1 MAQLKDL
8 LVAGDSRFIGNIY
21 GNLTGNADTATKWAN
36 AVSLIVDLGK
46 TSALSLQGGEDTSV
60 NSLTIGLTGYLG
72 VAQGGTGRYT
82 LDSGKVLVGDGTNAV
97 AFRAITNNTSATAAA
112 QNTNLITSN
121 TLYYA
126 LPTLNGSKGYTSN
139 STYFAPTSAGTK
151 DYVLVSSGSGTTAP
165 TWISQSSLAAGM
177 ASTLSTTRYIDG
189 VAFNGSAD
197 ITHYGV
203 CSTAAGTAAKTVTVG
218 GTFTLVTGAR
228 ITVKFT
234 NNNTVKN
241 PTLNV
246 NSTGAK
252 PLYRYG
258 TTAMSTDDDV
268 SGWVAGA
275 VMSLV
280 YDGTGWIRE
289 FWDNDNTTYTITSV
303 RCDTAADTA
312 AKASSDAKNY
322 VLTKH
327 NTFEL
332 TLKTANS
339 AASALTLNINSTGAK
354 PIWINGIA
362 SSATN
367 YNLPAGKY
375 IVYYDGTNYHFR
387 TDGLIP
393 WNRSLQKVSIAG
405 NDVYLGDT
413 LTAAQLLKSL
423 GFDGTLVTIADNALK
438 LGESLSATTLRT
450 SLGLSN
456 AMHFIG
462 VATVAITDGS
472 TTDPKISGYDFSKKQ
487 AGDVIID
494 SGSSREYVWSSASKW
509 ELLGGDSSYK
519 TTQTAVSTPSA
530 SGNSSSFIKT
540 ISQDANGV
548 ITATAASLANLKIN
562 GTTYNGSTARTFNL
576 KTTQTAT
583 TQGSTLPSVVTKIS
597 QNTNGEITV
606 ETSQLGLLSINGKS
620 YNGSGPVDIG
630 VIGVPY
636 GGTGS
641 ASLTQYGILLGNG
654 GNSINALAPAS
665 TGQVLI
671 AKGTSSNP
679 AWTSTLLVDTDA
691 GIKVSGYVMLNNS
704 ARFEY
709 NSTDKCIDV
718 IF

>member
-8 LVAGDSRFIGNIY
+8 LVAGDSRFMGNIY

-36 AVSLIVDLGK
+36 AVNLIVDLGK
-46 TSALSLQGGEDTSV
+46 TSALSLQGGEDTS
-60 NSLTIGLTGYLG
+60 NNLAIGLTGYLG

-82 LDSGKVLVGDGTNAV
+82 LDSGKVLVGNGTNAV
-97 AFRAITNNTSATAAA
+97 TFRAITNNTAANAAA

-126 LPTLNGSKGYTSN
+126 LPELNGSKSYTSD
-139 STYFAPTSAGTK
+139 SAYFAPTSAGTK
-151 DYVLVSSGSGTTAP
+151 DYVLTSSGTGAP

-234 NNNTVKN
+234 NNNTVAN
-241 PTLNV
+241 PTLKV
-246 NSTGAK
+246 NDTDAK
-252 PLYRYG
+252 PMYRYG

-268 SGWVAGA
+268 SGWMAGA

-289 FWDNDNTTYTITSV
+289 FWDNDNSTYTITSV
-303 RCDTAADTA
+303 RCDTAAGTA
-312 AKASSDAKNY
+312 AKVSSDAKNY

-354 PIWINGIA
+354 PIWINGSA

-413 LTAAQLLKSL
+413 LTTATLSQSL
-423 GFDGTLVTIADNALK
+423 GINGTLVTVAGNALA
-438 LGESLSATTLRT
+438 LGGSVDATTLRT

-494 SGSSREYVWSSASKW
+494 SGSSREYVWSSANKW

-519 TTQTAVSTPSA
+519 TTQTAVSTPTA

-540 ISQDANGV
+540 ITQNANGV
-548 ITATAASLANLKIN
+548 ITATAASLADLTIN
-562 GTTYNGSTARTFNL
+562 DTVYNGSTARTFNL
-576 KTTQTAT
+576 KTKQSTT
-583 TQGSTLPSVVTKIS
+583 TQGSTLPSVITKIS
-597 QNTNGEITV
+597 QNENGEITV
-606 ETSQLGLLSINGKS
+606 TLGQLATLSINGKS
-620 YNGSGPVDIG
+620 YDASSTIDVGTIG
-630 VIGVPY
+630 VGY
-636 GGTGS
+636 GGTGRT
-641 ASLTQYGILLGNG
+641 SLTQYGILLGNG
-654 GNSINALAPAS
+654 GNGINALAPAS

-691 GIKVSGYVMLNNS
+691 GIKVSGYIMLNNS